1 MGNEFVNFDLPR
13 SEKVQ
18 LITWKFI
25 ENNVKEDLHNIDD
38 SIGNINVSLT
48 AIDNRIKE
56 WLAEQSEG

>member
-1 MGNEFVNFDLPR
+1 MNENTENMQCDETYNPDLLTWGN
-13 SEKVQ
+13 
-18 LITWKFI
+18 
-25 ENNVKEDLHNIDD
+25 LHNIDD